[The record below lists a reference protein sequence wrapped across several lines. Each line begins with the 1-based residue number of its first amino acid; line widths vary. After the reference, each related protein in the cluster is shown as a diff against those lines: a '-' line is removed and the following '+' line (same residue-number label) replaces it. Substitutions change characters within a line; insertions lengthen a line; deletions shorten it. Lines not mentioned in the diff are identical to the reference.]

1 MDINGYLMDMNGY
14 EWMVFHPNHGS
25 FTMVLTVLTP
35 IPMFFLM
42 FLQTSTKMG
51 MQHFCEDGELL
62 QKFWIYSH
70 LPKAN
75 WENDS

>member
-1 MDINGYLMDMNGY
+1 MDGFSPKPWVIIGFDCLDT
-14 EWMVFHPNHGS
+14 HPH
-25 FTMVLTVLTP
+25 V
-35 IPMFFLM
+35 FFLM

-62 QKFWIYSH
+62 QKFWIYSN
-70 LPKAN
+70 LPNAN